1 MVHDNVFGPYRC
13 YHKLRSCQWS
23 VLVAKKVNIALQ
35 AQICKRGGGQCK
47 FIFCQLMPDT
57 HRDREI
63 PFLNMGYSQNASHWP
78 GKIVILQSQQS

>member
-35 AQICKRGGGQCK
+35 AQICKRGGGTVQIH
-47 FIFCQLMPDT
+47 FLPT
-57 HRDREI
+57 H
-63 PFLNMGYSQNASHWP
+63 A
-78 GKIVILQSQQS
+78 